1 MSNNTSNTS
10 TGGVSLVGVIQIV
23 FIILKLTKTG
33 IIGTWSWFKIMLPI
47 ICSVSLICFC
57 GIFSCFCG
65 IMCIPLL
72 DKKRNIEIEYPPTNQ
87 TTIKVIQQENPEEKV

>member
-1 MSNNTSNTS
+1 MSNKMSNAS
-10 TGGVSLVGVIQIV
+10 NGGIGAVGVIQIV

-47 ICSVSLICFC
+47 ICSVSLMCCC
-57 GIFSCFCG
+57 GLFTCICG

-72 DKKRNIEIEYPPTNQ
+72 DKKSNNEVEYTSTLPVPVIKEEPTD
-87 TTIKVIQQENPEEKV
+87 ENV